1 MFVTRTL
8 EPRLRAAARQFP
20 VVTVTGPR
28 QSGKSTLCRMAFP
41 EKPYVSL
48 ESPDTRD
55 YARHDP
61 RGFLRDL
68 AGGAILDEIQR
79 VPELF
84 SYLQVEVD
92 EHPRRGRFV
101 LTGSVNFQLMA
112 SISQSLAGR
121 TALLQ
126 LLPLSLQEIRRFP
139 RPPRDLYD
147 LLFRGGYPALHRQ
160 KVNPVDWQNAY
171 VGTYVERD
179 VRQLLNVGD
188 LLAFQTF
195 LRMCATRSGQL
206 LNLSG
211 LGADCGVNHGTARAW
226 LSVLETSFLVHRL
239 PVFAANLGK
248 RLVKT
253 PKLHFLDSG
262 LLCFLLG
269 IQAAGQLRRHPL
281 RGAIFESWV
290 VAEILKGHTHRGLPP
305 RLSFFRDRKGEEVDL
320 VVEQAE
326 GVTAIEVKSGETVTG
341 EFLRSLD
348 RFDQAVHAAAPPSVG
363 RVDRVVV
370 YGGSERQERSAAR
383 IVPWSDL
390 DGEDWT
396 RSPHRSRSPRH
407 APGAPSRAR

>member
-20 VVTVTGPR
+20 VVTLTGPR
-28 QSGKSTLCRMAFP
+28 QSGKSTLARMAFP
-41 EKPYVSL
+41 TKPYVSL

-55 YARHDP
+55 YARQDP
-61 RGFLRDL
+61 RGFLREH
-68 AGGAILDEIQR
+68 AAGAILDEVQR

-84 SYLQVEVD
+84 SYLQVDVD
-92 EHPRRGRFV
+92 KDPRRGRFI
-101 LTGSVNFQLMA
+101 LTGSANFQLMA

-126 LLPLSLQEIRRFP
+126 LLPLSLEEIRRFP
-139 RPPRDLYD
+139 RPPRDLYEV
-147 LLFRGGYPALHRQ
+147 LFRGGYPALHRQ
-160 KVNPVDWQNAY
+160 KLDTVDWHNAY

-195 LRMCATRSGQL
+195 LRMCAARSSQL

-226 LSVLETSFLVHRL
+226 LSVLETGFLVHRL

-253 PKLHFLDSG
+253 PKLHFVDSG

-290 VAEILKGHTHRGLPP
+290 TAEILKGHTHRGLPP
-305 RLSFFRDRKGEEVDL
+305 RLTFFRDRKGEEVDL
-320 VVEQAE
+320 IVERAG

-341 EFLRSLD
+341 EFLRPLD
-348 RFDQAVHAAAPPSVG
+348 RFHEAVRAMTSPSVG
-363 RVDRVVV
+363 SVDRVLV
-370 YGGSERQERSAAR
+370 YGGGERQERSAVG
-383 IVPWSDL
+383 IVPWSEL
-390 DGEDWT
+390 DREDWT
-396 RSPHRSRSPRH
+396 RSSRRLLHPKRTPPQGPAS
-407 APGAPSRAR
+407 